1 MAITIRN
8 KGLEVKV
15 RTIGKETGE
24 GPSALIS
31 RLVDDE
37 ERRLSEVE
45 KLELARRRHAMRELL
60 AALPT
65 LTETQKAAID
75 QFQDQMFDDS
85 GLPK

>member
-8 KGLEVKV
+8 KSFEAKV
-15 RTIGKETGE
+15 RAMGEETGE
-24 GPSALIS
+24 GPSALLS

-37 ERRLSEVE
+37 AKRLSDVE

-65 LTETQKAAID
+65 LTQAQKTAID
-75 QFQDQMFDDS
+75 QFQEQMFDGN